1 VTKQIFKY
9 AKKFLPL
16 IGILLLA
23 YLIYSLGV
31 EDVKNAF
38 LSIKPIYIVIAF
50 SLTLPRVIIRNYA
63 WQMMQR
69 EQKIQIK
76 FWQSLKIFLIGYFYG
91 SFTPAYAGQLMRVPY
106 MKERTG
112 QPYGKLFINVVIEIM
127 VHTVGLWIMIIIGAL
142 LVITKNPI
150 VLYGAVIYIAILGS
164 ILLYFTKKERGEKL
178 FFKLIKYL
186 IPKKLRNSFN
196 SFVKT
201 FYTDFP
207 SLKKLI
213 LPLIIGLSTWVI
225 IFSQEYVFVIALGV
239 PIPYIY
245 FIMLFPIANAIGF
258 IPVTFAGIG
267 LREISAV
274 GLFTLVF
281 SLTPEDQTKILVVS
295 LMGFIVTDV
304 FTGFIG
310 FLLSLTETRDKSYKD
325 FLKS

>member
-1 VTKQIFKY
+1 MKRQIFKH

-63 WQMMQR
+63 WQIMQR

-106 MKERTG
+106 MKEKTG
-112 QPYGKLFINVVIEIM
+112 QPYGKLFINVVIEIV
-127 VHTVGLWIMIIIGAL
+127 VHTIGLWIMIIIGAL

-150 VLYGAVIYIAILGS
+150 VLYGVAIYIAILGL
-164 ILLYFTKKERGEKL
+164 ILFYFTKKERGEKL

-186 IPKKLRNSFN
+186 IPKKLKCSFN
-196 SFVKT
+196 SFVET

-213 LPLIIGLSTWVI
+213 LPLIIGLSAWVL

-267 LREISAV
+267 LRELSAV
-274 GLFTLVF
+274 GLFTLLF
-281 SLTPEDQTKILVVS
+281 SLTPEDQSKILVVS

-310 FLLSLTETRDKSYKD
+310 FLLSLTETRDKSYKN